1 MRMGWDEQR
10 PSCAPAL
17 VVQGLDVVTGPMAA
31 PQTSG
36 VHCMLSACKSAVQ
49 AHLQCAVKPR
59 EVGRSESYLGSPLGL
74 LSESGAYSPR

>member
-17 VVQGLDVVTGPMAA
+17 VVRGLDLVTGPMAA

-36 VHCMLSACKSAVQ
+36 VRCTLSACKSAVQ
-49 AHLQCAVKPR
+49 VHLCAVKPR
-59 EVGRSESYLGSPLGL
+59 EVRRSESCLGSPLGL
-74 LSESGAYSPR
+74 VSELGAHSPR